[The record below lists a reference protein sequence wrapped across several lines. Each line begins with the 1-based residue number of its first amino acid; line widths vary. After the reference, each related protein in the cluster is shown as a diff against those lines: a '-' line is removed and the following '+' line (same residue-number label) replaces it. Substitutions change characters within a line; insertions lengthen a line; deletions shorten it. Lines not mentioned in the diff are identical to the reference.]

1 MLLPTF
7 LAKMIDGGLG
17 ADSRGT
23 IVKLAVVMAF
33 TAVIACAASVLAT
46 SISAIITTKFSKDLR
61 GKVSSVL
68 NTAIPLLLIRDAD
81 MILYMENG
89 DIKEAGDHDE
99 LMKQN
104 GKYAVLYNSQFA

>member
-1 MLLPTF
+1 
-7 LAKMIDGGLG
+7 
-17 ADSRGT
+17 
-23 IVKLAVVMAF
+23 
-33 TAVIACAASVLAT
+33 
-46 SISAIITTKFSKDLR
+46 
-61 GKVSSVL
+61 
-68 NTAIPLLLIRDAD
+68 